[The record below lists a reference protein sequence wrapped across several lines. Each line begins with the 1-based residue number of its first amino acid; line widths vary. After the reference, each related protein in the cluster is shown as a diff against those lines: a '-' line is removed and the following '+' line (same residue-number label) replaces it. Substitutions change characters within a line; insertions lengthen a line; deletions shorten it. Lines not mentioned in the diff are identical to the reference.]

1 MNNTPSFL
9 RKYSKIGL
17 ITGHMYFAG
26 AIIAHFYNYPNMVI
40 MSSAIYGTTMVHWY
54 NIKSSGIAKTV
65 DMIAVVSGILLV
77 SFHES
82 YKFPGNGRA
91 IWNSTIMV
99 SAVSY
104 LLNTTILNFQ
114 SDVSNMA
121 MKELPKEE
129 KEEPPYNYFS
139 LQPIPPNSPNIEKMY
154 FYTTVIHTFFLHVL
168 PITVGAYCV
177 IQI

>member
-9 RKYSKIGL
+9 LKYSRIGL

-40 MSSAIYGTTMVHWY
+40 MSSAIYGTTMVHWH
-54 NIKSSGIAKTV
+54 NIKTTGIAKTV

-104 LLNTTILNFQ
+104 LFNTTILNCQ
-114 SDVSNMA
+114 SDASNIA

-129 KEEPPYNYFS
+129 QPYNYFS
-139 LQPIPPNSPNIEKMY
+139 LEPIPPNSPNREKMY

-168 PITVGAYCV
+168 PISVCAYCV
-177 IQI
+177 TQN

>member
-1 MNNTPSFL
+1 MNNTPAFL

-40 MSSAIYGTTMVHWY
+40 MSSAIYGTTMVHWH
-54 NIKSSGIAKTV
+54 NIKTTGIAKMV
-65 DMIAVVSGILLV
+65 DMMAVVSGITLV

-91 IWNSTIMV
+91 IWNLTIMV

-114 SDVSNMA
+114 SDASNMA
-121 MKELPKEE
+121 IE
-129 KEEPPYNYFS
+129 KHEEEPPYNYFS
-139 LQPIPPNSPNIEKMY
+139 LEPIPPNSPNIEKMY

-168 PITVGAYCV
+168 PIAVGAYCV
-177 IQI
+177 MRN

>member
-1 MNNTPSFL
+1 MNNTPAFL

-40 MSSAIYGTTMVHWY
+40 MSSTIYGTTMVHWY
-54 NIKSSGIAKTV
+54 NIKTTGIAKTV

-121 MKELPKEE
+121 IEKREQEE
-129 KEEPPYNYFS
+129 PYNYFS

>member
-1 MNNTPSFL
+1 MSSCLPF
-9 RKYSKIGL
+9 KYSRIGL

-26 AIIAHFYNYPNMVI
+26 AIIAHNCNYPNLVI
-40 MSSAIYGTTMVHWY
+40 MSSTIYCTTIVHWR

-82 YKFPGNGRA
+82 YKFPGNGRV

-104 LLNTTILNFQ
+104 LFNATILNFQ
-114 SDVSNMA
+114 SDNSNVA
-121 MKELPKEE
+121 MKEKEE
-129 KEEPPYNYFS
+129 QPYNYFS
-139 LQPIPPNSPNIEKMY
+139 LEPIPPNSPNREKMY

-168 PITVGAYCV
+168 PISVCAYCV
-177 IQI
+177 TRN